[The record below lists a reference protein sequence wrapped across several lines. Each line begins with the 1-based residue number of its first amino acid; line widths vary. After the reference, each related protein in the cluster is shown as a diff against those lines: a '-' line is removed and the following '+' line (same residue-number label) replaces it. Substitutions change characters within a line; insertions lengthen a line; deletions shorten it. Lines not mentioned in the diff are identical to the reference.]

1 MGNQPLWLLAKQP
14 PPSGIRW
21 IRRFFIGDD
30 ADVVDEMSALA
41 RYRHRANQAW
51 YDPAGWCE
59 AARNW
64 RRKEVIWMARPR
76 NEVGGEVQYL
86 TVREC
91 ALELGIHPQT
101 LKNWL
106 IGNVH
111 GTRTLLEPVR
121 VGFQSVM
128 LIIPLDRFRRFQAQ
142 DWPAIRKKMEQRGWG
157 PKPEEGGQL

>member
-1 MGNQPLWLLAKQP
+1 MPARLPPGGLLTKKT
-14 PPSGIRW
+14 SNERGL
-21 IRRFFIGDD
+21 
-30 ADVVDEMSALA
+30 MSTTTA
-41 RYRHRANQAW
+41 
-51 YDPAGWCE
+51 P
-59 AARNW
+59 
-64 RRKEVIWMARPR
+64 RKEVIWMARPR